1 MGIVAE
7 YTYQLPII
15 FVIRNYLQKREA
27 VFMTIISKKQM
38 SEEDIKLQYITPAIT
53 AKWDI
58 KKITME
64 TNITDGKINLKGNFV
79 TREKP
84 KRADYVLYLNSNNP
98 IAIVEAKDNKH
109 SISHGLQQAMA
120 YASMLDIPFAYSS
133 NGDGFFEHD
142 FLTGKERELDLDE
155 FPTEE
160 ELYCRYKNGANNGEG
175 LSENQEKMIQQPYYS
190 SQKTYPPR
198 YYQRIAI
205 NRTVDAISRGKD
217 RLLLVMATGTGK
229 TYTAFQIVYRLLK
242 SGMKS
247 KILYLADRNNLVDQ
261 SIQQDFAPLE
271 KVIHKVNFSKDDP
284 STITSYQV
292 YFSLYQQLAAGNDDQ
307 EEDINNTIIKL
318 KQLFRSDFFDLI
330 IVDECH
336 RGSAK
341 KESNWR
347 KILEYF
353 ASATQIGMTAT
364 PKETKYI
371 SNIDYFGE
379 PIYTYS
385 LKEGIEDGFLAP
397 FKVIN
402 VMTDIGEGWRPRKG
416 QCDIYGNEIE
426 DRIYTNSDYDYNII
440 IEDRIQQV
448 AAEITNYLKSTDR
461 MAKTI
466 VFCATEDAAERM
478 RVALVNQNSDMVQ
491 KNPDYVVRITG
502 SDTYGKSKLDYFIS
516 VREKYP
522 VIATTSK
529 LLSTGSDCK
538 MTKLIVLDE
547 MIGSMTEFKQIIG
560 RGTRLREKEGKTH
573 FVVMDFRNVSR
584 LFADPDWDGPI
595 EMDEDFNPKS
605 GSERNTKP
613 PVGPGPDPIDPKQP
627 KPIVN
632 RDGCQVKIVYK
643 TVSVYDANGKLL
655 RQESIIDYTKEN
667 ILGAY
672 ASLDNFIRKWSAEEK
687 KEKIKGLLREQG
699 IDLETLKEDQG
710 MSDVDD
716 FDFICHIA
724 FDKKPL
730 TRKERAENVKKK
742 DFLNKYSGAAR
753 EVLEALLDKYM
764 NTGIYEIEKTE
775 ILKLNP
781 FMRMGKPQKIA
792 SYFGGK
798 DGYLKAVKEL
808 ENAIYDG
815 GAA

>member
-1 MGIVAE
+1 
-7 YTYQLPII
+7 
-15 FVIRNYLQKREA
+15 
-27 VFMTIISKKQM
+27 M

-64 TNITDGKINLKGNFV
+64 TNITDGKINLRGNFV

-142 FLTGKERELDLDE
+142 FLTGKERELGLDE

-229 TYTAFQIVYRLLK
+229 TYIAFQIVYRLLK

-292 YFSLYQQLAAGNDDQ
+292 YFSLYQQLAGGNDDQ
-307 EEDINNTIIKL
+307 EEDINNTILKL
-318 KQLFRSDFFDLI
+318 KQLFRPDFFDLI

-605 GSERNTKP
+605 GSGKNTKP
-613 PVGPGPDPIDPKQP
+613 PVGSGPDPVEPKQP

-672 ASLDNFIRKWSAEEK
+672 ASLENFIRKWSAEEK
-687 KEKIKGLLREQG
+687 KEKIRRLLREQG

-716 FDFICHIA
+716 FDFICHVA

-730 TRKERAENVKKK
+730 TRKERAENVKKR

-764 NTGIYEIEKTE
+764 NTGIYEIEKAE
-775 ILKLNP
+775 ILKLDP

>member
-1 MGIVAE
+1 MG
-7 YTYQLPII
+7 
-15 FVIRNYLQKREA
+15 VIP
-27 VFMTIISKKQM
+27 KKQM
-38 SEEDIKLQYITPAIT
+38 SEEDIKFQFITPAIT
-53 AKWDI
+53 VNW
-58 KKITME
+58 KKQHITME
-64 TNITDGKINLKGNFV
+64 TKITDGRVNLKGNFV
-79 TREKP
+79 TRDKP
-84 KRADYVLYLNSNNP
+84 KRADYVLYLRDNNP
-98 IAIVEAKDNKH
+98 IAIVEAKDNNH
-109 SISHGLQQAMA
+109 SVSYGLQQAME
-120 YASMLDIPFAYSS
+120 YARMLDIPFAFSS
-133 NGDGFFEHD
+133 NGDGFAEHD
-142 FLTGKERELDLDE
+142 FLTGTEREFGLDE
-155 FPTEE
+155 FPTEQ
-160 ELYCRYKNGANNGEG
+160 ELYLRYKAGANGGTG
-175 LSENQEKMIQQPYYS
+175 LTEQQERIIAQPYFS
-190 SQKTYPPR
+190 SQNTYPPR

-205 NRTVDAISRGKD
+205 NRTVEAIANGCD

-284 STITSYQV
+284 STISSYQV
-292 YFSLYQQLAAGNDDQ
+292 YFSLYQQLAGGNDDQ
-307 EEDINNTIIKL
+307 EEDEDNALAKL
-318 KQLFRSDFFDLI
+318 EQLFRPDFFDLI

-353 ASATQIGMTAT
+353 SSATQIGMTAT
-364 PKETKYI
+364 PKETKYV

-402 VMTDIGEGWRPRKG
+402 ILTDIGDGWRPRKG
-416 QCDIYGNEIE
+416 QRDIYGNEIE

-440 IEDRIQQV
+440 IEDRIEQV
-448 AAEITNYLKSTDR
+448 AAEITRYLKSTDR
-461 MAKTI
+461 MSKTI

-478 RVALVNQNSDMVQ
+478 RVALVNQNADMVK

-502 SDTYGKSKLDYFIS
+502 SDAYGKSKLDYFIS
-516 VREKYP
+516 VSAKYP

-560 RGTRLREKEGKTH
+560 RGTRLREKDGKTH
-573 FVVMDFRNVSR
+573 FVVMDFRNVTR

-595 EMDEDFNPKS
+595 EIDPDYDPKKTKDPSENPVNPDPPGPVPPPNPK
-605 GSERNTKP
+605 G
-613 PVGPGPDPIDPKQP
+613 P
-627 KPIVN
+627 KPIV
-632 RDGCQVKIVYK
+632 DKSGCRVEIIYK
-643 TVSVYDANGKLL
+643 TVSVYDVNGKLL
-655 RQESIIDYTKEN
+655 RQESVIDYTKEN
-667 ILGAY
+667 IRGEY
-672 ASLDNFIRKWSAEEK
+672 ASLDNFIRRWSVEQK
-687 KEKIKGLLREQG
+687 KEKIKELLLEQG
-699 IDLETLKEDQG
+699 IDLEALKADQG

-716 FDFICHIA
+716 FDFICHVA

-730 TRKERAENVKKK
+730 TRRERAENVKKR
-742 DFLNKYSGAAR
+742 DFLSKYSGTAR
-753 EVLEALLDKYM
+753 DVLEKLLEKYM
-764 NTGIYEIEKTE
+764 NTGIYEIENTDV
-775 ILKLNP
+775 LKLDP
-781 FMRMGKPQKIA
+781 FTQYGKPQKIA

-798 DGYLKAVKEL
+798 AGYLSAVREL
-808 ENAIYDG
+808 ETLLYA
-815 GAA
+815 

>member
-1 MGIVAE
+1 
-7 YTYQLPII
+7 
-15 FVIRNYLQKREA
+15 
-27 VFMTIISKKQM
+27 MTIISKKQM

-699 IDLETLKEDQG
+699 IDFETLKEDQG

-730 TRKERAENVKKK
+730 TRKERAENVKKR

-775 ILKLNP
+775 ILKLDP

>member
-1 MGIVAE
+1 M
-7 YTYQLPII
+7 
-15 FVIRNYLQKREA
+15 A
-27 VFMTIISKKQM
+27 VLSKSQM
-38 SEEDIKLQYITPAIT
+38 SEEDMKFHYITPAIT
-53 AKWDI
+53 AKWD
-58 KKITME
+58 KQHITLE
-64 TNITDGKINLKGNFV
+64 TKITDGRINLKGNIV
-79 TREKP
+79 AREKP
-84 KRADYVLYLNSNNP
+84 KRADYVLYLSANNP
-98 IAIVEAKDNKH
+98 IAIVEAKDNNH
-109 SISHGLQQAMA
+109 TVSHGLQQAMT
-120 YASMLDIPFAYSS
+120 YAQMLDVPFAFSS
-133 NGDGFFEHD
+133 NGDGFAEHD
-142 FLTGKERELDLDE
+142 FLTGKERTFGLDE
-155 FPTEE
+155 FPTEK
-160 ELYCRYKNGANNGEG
+160 ELVERYKAGANDGAG
-175 LSENQEKMIQQPYYS
+175 LTDVQEKLIAQPYYS
-190 SQKTYPPR
+190 SQNTYPPR

-205 NRTVDAISRGKD
+205 NRTLDAIARGQN

-242 SGMKS
+242 SGLKK

-284 STITSYQV
+284 RTITSYEV
-292 YFSLYQQLAAGNDDQ
+292 YFSLYQQLAGKN
-307 EEDINNTIIKL
+307 EEQDENAENALDKL
-318 KQLFRSDFFDLI
+318 SQLFSPDFFDLI

-364 PKETKYI
+364 PKETKYV

-416 QCDIYGNEIE
+416 QRDIYGNEIE

-440 IEDRIQQV
+440 IEDRINQV
-448 AAEITNYLKSTDR
+448 AAEITRYLKSTDR

-466 VFCATEDAAERM
+466 VFCPTEEAAERM
-478 RVALVNQNSDMVQ
+478 QMALANQNADMMKQ
-491 KNPDYVVRITG
+491 NPDYVVRITG

-516 VREKYP
+516 VGSKYP

-595 EMDEDFNPKS
+595 EMNEDFDPEKENDKPVPKKGAGTS
-605 GSERNTKP
+605 DP
-613 PVGPGPDPIDPKQP
+613 PMPPDPKKP
-627 KPIVN
+627 KPIVDK
-632 RDGCQVKIVYK
+632 DGCRVEIIYK
-643 TVSVYDANGKLL
+643 TVSIYDAGGKLL

-667 ILGAY
+667 IRGSY
-672 ASLDNFIRKWSAEEK
+672 ASLDNFIRQWSAEEK
-687 KEKIKGLLREQG
+687 KEKIRELLLEHG
-699 IDLETLKEDQG
+699 IDLEALKADQN
-710 MSDVDD
+710 MTDVDD
-716 FDFICHIA
+716 FDFICHVA

-730 TRKERAENVKKK
+730 TRRERAENVKKR
-742 DFLNKYSGAAR
+742 DFLSKYSGAAR
-753 EVLEALLDKYM
+753 DVLEALLDKYM

-775 ILKLNP
+775 ILRLDP
-781 FMRMGKPQKIA
+781 FLKMGKPQKIA

-808 ENAIYDG
+808 EQAIYEG
-815 GAA
+815 EIA